1 MKCRETETCSKS
13 YKQLKIP
20 GLEYLRTVFSDSSSS
35 LSRTGMRHVSMA
47 SPKGRNSLIQFW
59 QLVLPPRYSHKGEPC
74 AHSALPCTRQS
85 SSGNRQHNL
94 LPLCLFFWAFTGF
107 ILNSIYLFMS
117 FYIHTYGIQKFLGPG
132 SNPSCICNLSTCA
145 VACGNV
151 RSLVIQA
158 RDGTCILTETT

>member
-20 GLEYLRTVFSDSSSS
+20 GLEYLRTVSSDSSSS

-59 QLVLPPRYSHKGEPC
+59 QLVLPPRYSHKGELC

-94 LPLCLFFWAFTGF
+94 LPLCLFLWAFTRF
-107 ILNSIYLFMS
+107 ILNSIYLFIYL
-117 FYIHTYGIQKFLGPG
+117 FIYLCLFT
-132 SNPSCICNLSTCA
+132 STPMA
-145 VACGNV
+145 Y
-151 RSLVIQA
+151 RSSWAQDQIQA
-158 RDGTCILTETT
+158 ASATYQPALWLVATSDP